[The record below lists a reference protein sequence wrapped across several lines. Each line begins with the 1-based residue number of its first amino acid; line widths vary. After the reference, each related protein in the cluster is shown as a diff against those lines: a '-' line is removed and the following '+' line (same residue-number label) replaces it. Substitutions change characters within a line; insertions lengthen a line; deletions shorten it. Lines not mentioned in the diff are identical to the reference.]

1 VITFMDRP
9 ARVVGVAPAAFDV
22 PAGTDL
28 WANEFMPEGIGHLYD
43 GYIRVEPGAS
53 VASLEPAMTQAMTA
67 LGKKYPDMDVGR
79 AYRLTPLL
87 ASTVGDLGPILLILL
102 GATGLLLVLAIV
114 NVTNLLLARGI
125 TRARELAVRTAL
137 GAGRARIVAELMTE
151 ALLLACC
158 AGALGVA
165 AAFAST
171 RVLLALGGARLP
183 RLASVPFDGRVAA
196 FAFAL
201 VLVIAVLIGVVPALR
216 LADTDA
222 AQVMNETGRGVR
234 GSRRA
239 RRLLGPLI
247 VLELAVA
254 VAVVAGA
261 ARLVASY
268 DHLQSSDP
276 GFVADGRL
284 VFDVRLPR
292 VVISSPARYLEL
304 QRQRTE
310 WWRATEAQLRQLG
323 AGDVAGASTIPLG
336 HEWDS
341 TSFVDIVSR
350 PDIAPQNR
358 PNGRLRTA
366 TPGFFR
372 SMGMRLVAGRDF
384 SDADG
389 PEAQLVTIV
398 NQEWVRRFLGD
409 RDPLREQVKGINFH
423 VVDGKPAND
432 PLQIVGVVAKAKYA
446 SLAAV
451 PEPTVYIPLAQTLPA
466 RLSIVVTTADGHPE
480 RHTAAFR
487 QGLTEVDPRVAV
499 ESTTLASLVSSSI
512 ERQRLGMLLMSGFG
526 VTALMLATVG
536 VFAVVAYSVSQR
548 TAEVAIRQA
557 LGATRADVYWMVV
570 RDGGRVAVAGIAAGV
585 VLAWW
590 TGRLIAAYVYEV
602 MPGDPTVLGVS
613 GGVVLAVSVAAMLLP
628 AARAAALDPARALRM
643 K

>member
-1 VITFMDRP
+1 
-9 ARVVGVAPAAFDV
+9 
-22 PAGTDL
+22 
-28 WANEFMPEGIGHLYD
+28 
-43 GYIRVEPGAS
+43 
-53 VASLEPAMTQAMTA
+53 
-67 LGKKYPDMDVGR
+67 
-79 AYRLTPLL
+79 
-87 ASTVGDLGPILLILL
+87 
-102 GATGLLLVLAIV
+102 
-114 NVTNLLLARGI
+114 
-125 TRARELAVRTAL
+125 
-137 GAGRARIVAELMTE
+137 
-151 ALLLACC
+151 
-158 AGALGVA
+158 
-165 AAFAST
+165 
-171 RVLLALGGARLP
+171 
-183 RLASVPFDGRVAA
+183 
-196 FAFAL
+196 
-201 VLVIAVLIGVVPALR
+201 
-216 LADTDA
+216 
-222 AQVMNETGRGVR
+222 
-234 GSRRA
+234 
-239 RRLLGPLI
+239 
-247 VLELAVA
+247 
-254 VAVVAGA
+254 
-261 ARLVASY
+261 VASY

-276 GFVADGRL
+276 GFAADGRL

-304 QRQRTE
+304 QRERTE
-310 WWRATEAQLRQLG
+310 WWRATQAQLRQIG
-323 AGDVAGASTIPLG
+323 ASDVAGASTIPLG

-398 NQEWVRRFLGD
+398 NEEWVRRFLGD

-432 PLQIVGVVAKAKYA
+432 AIQIVGVVANAKYA

-451 PEPTVYIPLAQTLPA
+451 PEPTVYVPLSQTLPA

-480 RHTAAFR
+480 RHTAPFR
-487 QGLTEVDPRVAV
+487 QALTEVDPRVAV

-526 VTALMLATVG
+526 VTALLLATVG
-536 VFAVVAYSVSQR
+536 VFAVVAYTVSQR
-548 TAEVAIRQA
+548 TAEMAIRQA

-590 TGRLIAAYVYEV
+590 TGHLIAAYVYEV